1 MKEES
6 MSELPPDPAAPAKSV
21 QPASATDAK
30 EEKASTPEITIDDFA
45 RIELRVARV
54 LEAGPH
60 PNAERLL
67 KLKID
72 VGGEERQLVAGI
84 AAHYKPEDLVGR
96 SIVVVANLKPA
107 KLRGE
112 LSQGML
118 LAAGDGETVS
128 LLAPDRPMPSGA
140 KVR

>member
-1 MKEES
+1 MES
-6 MSELPPDPAAPAKSV
+6 ENPGVPTPTPEPA
-21 QPASATDAK
+21 PASAPTEPPAPTV
-30 EEKASTPEITIDDFA
+30 TPLITIDDFA
-45 RIELRVARV
+45 KVELRVARV

-67 KLKID
+67 RLKID
-72 VGGEERQLVAGI
+72 VGGEERQLIAGI

-96 SIVVVANLKPA
+96 AIVVVANLKPA

-118 LAAGDGETVS
+118 LAASDGERVS
-128 LLAPDRPMPSGA
+128 LLMPDQDLPAGSTIR
-140 KVR
+140 